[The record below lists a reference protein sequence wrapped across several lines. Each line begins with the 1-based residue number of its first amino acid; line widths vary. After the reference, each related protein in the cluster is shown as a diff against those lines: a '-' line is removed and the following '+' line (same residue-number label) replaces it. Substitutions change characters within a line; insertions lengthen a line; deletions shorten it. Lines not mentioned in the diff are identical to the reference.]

1 MTRRFI
7 LALTMTLCGF
17 TPVSARA
24 DGLSERL
31 MPLIQAHKGKVAVA
45 VKHLDTGEELY
56 YHADDAMPTA
66 SLIKT
71 AVMVEAYRQAGEKR
85 VDLEE
90 MITVRAEDRVP
101 GSGILTQLSPGLS
114 LSLRD
119 AVRLMMALSDNT
131 ATNLVLD
138 KIGLPATAATMEKLG
153 YPQTKIHSKVFKRDT
168 SVFPE
173 RSKQF
178 GLGSTTA
185 RESIRLL
192 EAIHKKQVVSPEACE
207 AMLGHLRAGQDA
219 NKFPRFLPAGVRVAF
234 KSGSVD
240 DCRTAAGI
248 LYTTSGPVA
257 LCVLTNE
264 NEDQRWVAD
273 NAGDRLCAE
282 VAREVALHFAVA
294 RGRSTPG
301 GPEIANRKLHPLN

>member
-1 MTRRFI
+1 MNRRLLLS
-7 LALTMTLCGF
+7 LALAICAL
-17 TPVSARA
+17 TPTRARA
-24 DGLSERL
+24 EGLSERL

-45 VKHLDTGEELY
+45 VKHLDTGEEFY
-56 YHADDAMPTA
+56 FHADEAMPTA

-71 AVMVEAYRQAGEKR
+71 AVMVETYRQAGEKR
-85 VDLEE
+85 VDLGE
-90 MITVRAEDRVP
+90 MLTVRAEDRVP

-119 AVRLMMALSDNT
+119 AVRLMIALSDNT

-153 YPQTKIHSKVFKRDT
+153 YPETKIHSKVFKRDT

-185 RESIRLL
+185 RESVRLL
-192 EAIHKKQVVSPEACE
+192 EAIHKKQLVSPEACE
-207 AMLGHLRAGQDA
+207 AMLGHLRACQDA
-219 NKFPRFLPAGVRVAF
+219 DKFPRFLPEGVRVAF
-234 KSGSVD
+234 KSGSVKAS
-240 DCRTAAGI
+240 RTAAGI
-248 LYTTSGPVA
+248 LYTSSGPVA

-264 NEDQRWVAD
+264 NEDQRWVPD

-282 VAREVALHFAVA
+282 VAREVALHFTK
-294 RGRSTPG
+294 R
-301 GPEIANRKLHPLN
+301 PEPNP